1 MGSDIKA
8 KINSLLTDLAD
19 ETFERLVE
27 SEQRSAVTD
36 VIFNAGT
43 FLADL
48 KLSLEVIAA
57 LKSEAGLG
65 RCERKYL
72 RDCSIEVPYETIYRY
87 SFNDVPVITCTVTL
101 KMKVTDDVIGNVKE
115 SLRFYGDDYIDS
127 KSVTSIENDNDSVVV
142 TLTFKQSKE

>member
-1 MGSDIKA
+1 MGSDIRA

-27 SEQRSAVTD
+27 SEQRKVLTE
-36 VIFNAGT
+36 VIFDAGH
-43 FLADL
+43 FLSNL
-48 KLSLEVIAA
+48 KLGLEVIAA

-65 RCERKYL
+65 RCDLKYL

-101 KMKVTDDVIGNVKE
+101 KMKVTDDVISNVKE
-115 SLRFYGDDYIDS
+115 SLLFYGDDYIDY
-127 KSVTSIENDNDSVVV
+127 KNVTSIENVNDTVAI
-142 TLTFKQSKE
+142 TLLFQQSED